1 MSGGF
6 AIATSRRLLSTAVEM
21 QPLEAPD
28 AGRARMAVAVVAS
41 ALVHI
46 AVIVAVLA
54 LVRPHEERTSPIVLP
69 VSLVVVPGGG
79 GGSGGSAEAP
89 APPAPAAAP
98 EPAPV
103 PAEVAQPKPVPA
115 PVARP
120 KPLAKPKPSA
130 KPADA
135 TADTA
140 TPSPSAPGAAGA
152 EASGG
157 AGAGGRG
164 GTGFSAASPGYG
176 VNPLPPY
183 PIAARQLGLTGEV
196 LLRVFVAANGQPTN
210 VVVLKSSGHAMLDDS
225 AVETVRTR
233 WRFIP
238 ATRNGVPVD
247 DTVQVPIRFRQT
259 DR

>member
-1 MSGGF
+1 MSEGF
-6 AIATSRRLLSTAVEM
+6 AIAASRRLLSTAVEV
-21 QPLEAPD
+21 QPFEAPEV
-28 AGRARMAVAVVAS
+28 GHRRMAIAVVAS
-41 ALVHI
+41 ALVHV
-46 AVIVAVLA
+46 AVVVAVLA
-54 LVRPHEERTSPIVLP
+54 LVRSHEEHTSPIVLP
-69 VSLVVVPGGG
+69 VSLVFVPGAGGG
-79 GGSGGSAEAP
+79 GGRGPAEAP
-89 APPAPAAAP
+89 PAAMPP

-103 PAEVAQPKPVPA
+103 PAEVLRPKPA

-130 KPADA
+130 KPAES

-140 TPSPSAPGAAGA
+140 SLTTGVPAA
-152 EASGG
+152 GG
-157 AGAGGRG
+157 AGSATTPGGAGTGAGGG
-164 GTGFSAASPGYG
+164 AGFNAASPGYG

-183 PIAARQLGLTGEV
+183 PVAARQLGLTGEV

-247 DTVQVPIRFRQT
+247 DTVQVPIRFHQT